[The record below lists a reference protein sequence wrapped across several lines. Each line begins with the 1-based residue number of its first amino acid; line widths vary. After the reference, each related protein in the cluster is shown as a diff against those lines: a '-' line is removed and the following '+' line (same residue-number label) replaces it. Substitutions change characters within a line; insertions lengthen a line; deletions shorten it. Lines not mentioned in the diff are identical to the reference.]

1 MSPIGHQTA
10 RTGAGDEHW
19 ERRCRVGHGVS
30 QTPDGDLSVASSER
44 HIRGQDDLDQV
55 ISAWILRTLAHK
67 SGMQSSLDDL
77 ERASS
82 IRDVLGRLVEA
93 AVPLSHRRQ

>member
-10 RTGAGDEHW
+10 RTGAGDGHW
-19 ERRCRVGHGVS
+19 ERCCRVGHGVS

-55 ISAWILRTLAHK
+55 ISAWILRTLVHK
-67 SGMQSSLDDL
+67 AGMQSGLDDL

-82 IRDVLGRLVEA
+82 IWDVLGRIAEA
-93 AVPLSHRRQ
+93 AFSLGYRR